1 MAVNESATPTKKNQ
15 STSGALFI
23 ALGIFFSRVAGLVRE
38 RALAHYFG
46 NSDTADAFKAALKIP
61 NFLQNLFGE
70 GALSASF
77 IPVYSELLSKGK
89 KEEAIIVAKT
99 IFSFLLVLVSLLV
112 VLGVYMTPMLIDL
125 IAPGFNG
132 EKKTLTIQLVQILF
146 PGTGL
151 LVLSAWCLGVL
162 NSHRHFFMSYIAPVA
177 WNFTIILAV
186 IIFGS
191 RQIEKDLIYTVTWSV
206 VAGSFLQ
213 FIIQLPTVRKYIS
226 ILPLNFDQKNQ
237 AVKTILKNFGPALLS
252 RGIVQISS
260 YIDNIIASLLK
271 TGAVSGIAF
280 AQTIYTLPVSLFG
293 MSISQAELT
302 NFSQVH
308 GNEEEKKVF
317 LLQRLEKSLKRLN
330 FFIIPTVVVF
340 LLLGDILVSA
350 LFQTGQ
356 FNEDSTR
363 LVWFILMGSTVGLLA
378 STKARLLSSCFYAL
392 KNTKTPMY
400 IAIVRVITT
409 TLFGL
414 IFSLK
419 LPAWLGIDDQYA
431 AALLTLSFG
440 ISGQIEFFS
449 LKFKL
454 QKIIGKIQ
462 DSNTHLIKIFA
473 ISFLAALP
481 AVFLRY
487 TEIWNWHPIPRA
499 VFVLSPFAIFYLA
512 FAYFLKEEEVV
523 TIIQKILK
531 KFKR

>member
-1 MAVNESATPTKKNQ
+1 MSANEQFSANKNKPN
-15 STSGALFI
+15 TSGALLI
-23 ALGIFFSRVAGLVRE
+23 GLGIFFSRIAGLIRE

-77 IPVYSELLSKGK
+77 IPVYSELLSRGK
-89 KEEAIIVAKT
+89 KEEAVVVAKT
-99 IFSFLLVLVSLLV
+99 IFSFLLVLVSVLV
-112 VLGVYMTPMLIDL
+112 ILGVYTTPFLIDL
-125 IAPGFNG
+125 IAPGFSG
-132 EKKTLTIQLVQILF
+132 EKKILTVKLVQILF

-177 WNFTIILAV
+177 WNFTIIAALL
-186 IIFGS
+186 IFGA
-191 RQIEKDLIYTVTWSV
+191 QQVELDLIYTVTWSV
-206 VAGSFLQ
+206 VAGSLLQ
-213 FIIQLPTVRKYIS
+213 FFIQLPTVKKYVS
-226 ILPLNFDQKNQ
+226 IIPLRFEKDNQ
-237 AVKTILKNFGPALLS
+237 SVATIIKNFGPALLS

-302 NFSQVH
+302 NFSQAH
-308 GNEEEKKVF
+308 GSEEDKKQF

-330 FFIIPTVVVF
+330 FFIIPTIVVF
-340 LLLGDILVSA
+340 ILLGDVLVSA

-356 FNEDSTR
+356 FNDESTR
-363 LVWFILMGSTVGLLA
+363 FVWLILMGSTIGLLA

-400 IAIVRVITT
+400 IALVRVITT
-409 TLFGL
+409 TVFGL

-419 LPAWLGIDDQYA
+419 LPGWLGIDAKYS

-440 ISGQIEFFS
+440 LAGQIEFFS

-454 QKIIGKIQ
+454 QQYIGKIQ
-462 DSNTHLIKIFA
+462 DPLSHLLKIFS
-473 ISFLAALP
+473 ISLVAAGP
-481 AVFLRY
+481 AMILRF
-487 TEIWNWHPIPRA
+487 TDIWNWHPIIRA
-499 VFVLSPFAIFYLA
+499 VFVLSPFAIFYLFFTYLA
-512 FAYFLKEEEVV
+512 KEEEVV
-523 TIIQKILK
+523 TIIKKILN

>member
-1 MAVNESATPTKKNQ
+1 MSATEKAAVSKNHQ
-15 STSGALFI
+15 STSGALLI
-23 ALGIFFSRVAGLVRE
+23 GTGIFLSRIAGLIRE

-99 IFSFLLVLVSLLV
+99 IFSFLLVLVSILV
-112 VLGVYMTPMLIDL
+112 VIGVYSTPFLIDL
-125 IAPGFNG
+125 IAPGFSG
-132 EKKTLTIQLVQILF
+132 EKKQLTIKLVQILF

-177 WNFTIILAV
+177 WNFTIIAAL

-191 RQIEKDLIYTVTWSV
+191 RQIELDLIYTVTWSV

-213 FIIQLPTVRKYIS
+213 FLIQLPTVRKYIS
-226 ILPLNFDQKNQ
+226 LLPFSFEKNNSS
-237 AVKTILKNFGPALLS
+237 VTTILKNFGPALIS

-302 NFSQVH
+302 NFSHAH
-308 GNEEEKKVF
+308 GSEEEKKSF
-317 LLQRLEKSLKRLN
+317 LRERLEKSLKRLN
-330 FFIIPTVVVF
+330 FFIIPTIVVF
-340 LLLGDILVSA
+340 ILLGDVLVSA

-356 FNEDSTR
+356 FNDESTR
-363 LVWFILMGSTVGLLA
+363 FVWFILMGSTVGLLA

-409 TLFGL
+409 TIFGL

-419 LPAWLGIDDQYA
+419 LPGWLGLDEKYS

-440 ISGQIEFFS
+440 LAGQIEFFS
-449 LKFKL
+449 LKYKL
-454 QKIIGKIQ
+454 QNTLGKIT
-462 DSNTHLIKIFA
+462 DPFAHLTKIFF
-473 ISFLAALP
+473 ISIVAAGP
-481 AVFLRY
+481 AVMLRF
-487 TEIWNWHPIPRA
+487 TDIWNWHPIIRA
-499 VFVLSPFAIFYLA
+499 IFVLSPFAIFYLF
-512 FAYFLKEEEVV
+512 FAYLAKEEEVI
-523 TIIQKILK
+523 TLTKKIMN

>member
-206 VAGSFLQ
+206 
-213 FIIQLPTVRKYIS
+213 R
-226 ILPLNFDQKNQ
+226 
-237 AVKTILKNFGPALLS
+237 
-252 RGIVQISS
+252 
-260 YIDNIIASLLK
+260 
-271 TGAVSGIAF
+271 
-280 AQTIYTLPVSLFG
+280 
-293 MSISQAELT
+293 
-302 NFSQVH
+302 
-308 GNEEEKKVF
+308 
-317 LLQRLEKSLKRLN
+317 
-330 FFIIPTVVVF
+330 
-340 LLLGDILVSA
+340 
-350 LFQTGQ
+350 
-356 FNEDSTR
+356 
-363 LVWFILMGSTVGLLA
+363 
-378 STKARLLSSCFYAL
+378 
-392 KNTKTPMY
+392 
-400 IAIVRVITT
+400 
-409 TLFGL
+409 
-414 IFSLK
+414 
-419 LPAWLGIDDQYA
+419 
-431 AALLTLSFG
+431 
-440 ISGQIEFFS
+440 
-449 LKFKL
+449 
-454 QKIIGKIQ
+454 
-462 DSNTHLIKIFA
+462 
-473 ISFLAALP
+473 
-481 AVFLRY
+481 
-487 TEIWNWHPIPRA
+487 
-499 VFVLSPFAIFYLA
+499 
-512 FAYFLKEEEVV
+512 
-523 TIIQKILK
+523 
-531 KFKR
+531 